1 MDYSSYSPHATSTEI
16 GQKVRHLHPVRAA
29 MVAMQ
34 LNNLQLPFDRRAST
48 ETAGTKLPKGPPTG
62 LPAIAERRPTSAPP
76 MTVPVA
82 CRPFVHIEEVLPML
96 HDVRS
101 PSLGLPPSQSAA
113 FPNLKNFP
121 SRGGCRKN
129 RSSFPRSE
137 LGRTVGRTI

>member
-1 MDYSSYSPHATSTEI
+1 MDCSSYSPHVTATEI

-48 ETAGTKLPKGPPTG
+48 ETAGTKLPKGPPRG
-62 LPAIAERRPTSAPP
+62 LPAIAERRPTTSPPPPPP

-96 HDVRS
+96 HDVHSPLPRS
-101 PSLGLPPSQSAA
+101 PSLAV
-113 FPNLKNFP
+113 
-121 SRGGCRKN
+121 GGI
-129 RSSFPRSE
+129 SE
-137 LGRTVGRTI
+137 LEKFPLARRMPQKPQLLPSV

>member
-1 MDYSSYSPHATSTEI
+1 MDCSSYSPHVTATEI

-48 ETAGTKLPKGPPTG
+48 ETAGTKLPKGPPRG
-62 LPAIAERRPTSAPP
+62 LPAIAERRPTTSTP

-96 HDVRS
+96 HDVHS
-101 PSLGLPPSQSAA
+101 PSLLRVGGISELEKFPLARRMPQKPQLLPP
-113 FPNLKNFP
+113 
-121 SRGGCRKN
+121 
-129 RSSFPRSE
+129 
-137 LGRTVGRTI
+137 V